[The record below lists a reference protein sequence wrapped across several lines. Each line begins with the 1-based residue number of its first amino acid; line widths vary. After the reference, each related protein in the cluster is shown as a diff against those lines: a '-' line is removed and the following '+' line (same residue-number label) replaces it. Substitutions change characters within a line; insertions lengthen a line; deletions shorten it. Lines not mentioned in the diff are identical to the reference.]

1 MDFLQLAKKRQSDR
15 SYTDKPIDLQI
26 LLKCLETAHLAPS
39 AINLQPWR
47 FIVIEDNETK
57 QKVCRAL
64 QVARGENVI
73 NSFAQKAPVLVAF
86 CGDTSAKWH
95 KFDVGAAVNYF
106 CLALAEQGIG
116 SCIMGG
122 MYEDQI
128 NEILNIPPS
137 FEVEVIVAVGYSEQ
151 ETREKNRKNV
161 DEFVFYNQ
169 FGNKTK

>member
-26 LLKCLETAHLAPS
+26 VLKCLETAHFAPS

-47 FIVIEDNETK
+47 FIIIEDNETK

-64 QVARGENVI
+64 QVA
-73 NSFAQKAPVLVAF
+73 
-86 CGDTSAKWH
+86 SAKWC